1 LQKGFPEPFTK
12 NFKRETETKN
22 VQICRKLIS
31 SNLYVLFCVFL
42 LEQQTS
48 LIAEMFDAF
57 LQAFF
62 GAAGVFGK
70 AGETE
75 KFRRTAVDHLL
86 VDADFVIRQLPSAF
100 FAARLYGVVV
110 HMEILYFLFV

>member
-1 LQKGFPEPFTK
+1 
-12 NFKRETETKN
+12 
-22 VQICRKLIS
+22 
-31 SNLYVLFCVFL
+31 
-42 LEQQTS
+42 
-48 LIAEMFDAF
+48 MFDAF

-86 VDADFVIRQLPSAF
+86 VDADLVIRQLPSALL
-100 FAARLYGVVV
+100 AARLCSVVV
-110 HMEILYFLFV
+110 HILFFFFTAKKEKVIFSLFTEFL